1 MLEKKILCTIV
12 EISNNFNNLKKISSK
27 IQDAIILS
35 AKALKNNKKILIFGN
50 GGSAADAQHLAAEL
64 VGKYLKHRKALPAI
78 ALTTDTSIIT
88 AISNDYSYN
97 NIFTRQLEAL
107 SSKGDVIIAITTSGK
122 STNVLKALKYAK
134 KNNLK
139 SIVLTGEKGA
149 HLKSQCNVCLI
160 APHYRPDRIQ
170 EMHIAIGQIICEHL
184 ENKLC

>member
-88 AISNDYSYN
+88 AII
-97 NIFTRQLEAL
+97 IFLQDSLRPFL
-107 SSKGDVIIAITTSGK
+107 
-122 STNVLKALKYAK
+122 LKVML
-134 KNNLK
+134 L
-139 SIVLTGEKGA
+139 
-149 HLKSQCNVCLI
+149 
-160 APHYRPDRIQ
+160 
-170 EMHIAIGQIICEHL
+170 
-184 ENKLC
+184 